1 MIFDII
7 LLALGLKVVSRSP
20 VEETLAIRLRV
31 TPQTVTK
38 VPQRRIFPS
47 DCNSI
52 VFTPAAVLMVA
63 LKVVSR
69 SPVEETLAA

>member
-1 MIFDII
+1 MVVKVPQRRIFPSDCNSISLTT

-47 DCNSI
+47 S
-52 VFTPAAVLMVA
+52 
-63 LKVVSR
+63 
-69 SPVEETLAA
+69 